1 MTNQYEIE
9 ALLRPAVEYYAG
21 ISYMAAATIAV
32 LAPESLLLLPATAYT
47 ASGLLFLRGVQRLR
61 QGRVIRNYL
70 KGLWRLPYYKLANHQ
85 IPVSDRYLFIGLG
98 FRWDQRHTQRLADTE
113 RKKFSHYK
121 EPPGYYQAAR
131 RFERRFESS
140 ILLRPLLRLTASPS
154 RLNPVRP
161 LPKVGGNSV
170 IHATGLLE
178 GERPITVDLSDR
190 VGHMLVLGTTRV
202 GKTRLLETLVTQD
215 IRRGDVV
222 VVFDPKGDA
231 DVLRRMFTEAK
242 AAGRLDKFY
251 FFHLG
256 YPEHSARY
264 NAIGSYSRVTE
275 VASRIAG
282 RLPGEGQ
289 SQAFREFVW
298 RYVNVIAKA
307 LNALGKRPDF
317 ELIKMFGEN
326 IEPLFI
332 DYLTFWLESNQP
344 ENSDWQQTINEYEN
358 NYKDKTDGF
367 KKGRNMADRSD
378 RAMAVYKYYID
389 FKVQDPIALSLI
401 KTFEQERGYL
411 DKLVGS
417 LLPLME
423 KLCTGKTSELLS
435 PDYLNETDKRP
446 IFDWPQIFR
455 TGGIVYIGL
464 DALTDPEVASAVGS
478 TMFADMTSVSG
489 TIYKEGVDFGSPL
502 KSGVA
507 HAISIHADEFNE
519 LIGDEFIPLLNKA
532 GGSGYQV
539 TAYTQTWSD
548 VVARLG
554 NKAKAGQVAGNFNSL
569 IMLRVRETET
579 AEMLTKQLKQVEI
592 DHATTISRAT
602 DSSTPGD
609 GKHFVS
615 TTEQRNTSQPVDLI
629 HPNDLTQLPKGQAFA
644 MIDGGVPYKIR
655 IPLPDDEDFRD
666 VPASLKDIG
675 NQMADA
681 YYTSEDWYQFVPS
694 YGNAA

>member
-1 MTNQYEIE
+1 MSQYEIE
-9 ALLRPAVEYYAG
+9 SLLRPAVEYYAAA
-21 ISYMAAATIAV
+21 SYASAAAIAAI
-32 LAPESLLLLPATAYT
+32 APETLMLLPSVAYVAAGLLLV
-47 ASGLLFLRGVQRLR
+47 RGFQRFR
-61 QGRVIRNYL
+61 QGYVVNRYKR
-70 KGLWRLPYYKLANHQ
+70 GLWRLPFYQLSSDQ
-85 IPVSDRYLFIGLG
+85 IPVSDRVLFLGLG
-98 FRWDQRHTQRLADTE
+98 FRWDQRHAQRLADTE
-113 RKKFSHYK
+113 RKEFSHYAQ
-121 EPPGYYQAAR
+121 PPGYFKAAR
-131 RFERRFESS
+131 YLELKYEKTALLKPLIRLLGNSS
-140 ILLRPLLRLTASPS
+140 KF
-154 RLNPVRP
+154 NPVKP
-161 LPKVGGNSV
+161 LPKVGGNPV

-178 GERPITVDLSDR
+178 GEKPININLEER

-222 VVFDPKGDA
+222 VVFDPKGDK
-231 DVLRRMFTEAK
+231 DVLRRMYVEAK
-242 AAGRLDKFY
+242 AAGRLDAFY

-264 NAIGSYSRVTE
+264 NAIGNYSRITE

-317 ELIKMFGEN
+317 SMIKRYGEN
-326 IEPLFI
+326 MEPLFV
-332 DYLTFWLESNQP
+332 DYLEFCLETHFGNDKS
-344 ENSDWQQTINEYEN
+344 WQTTRIEYEE
-358 NYKDKTDGF
+358 NYRQKEDGF

-378 RAMAVYKYYID
+378 KAMALYKLFVEND
-389 FKVQDPIALSLI
+389 LQDPIALSMI

-423 KLCTGKTSELLS
+423 KLCTGNVGELLS
-435 PDYLNETDKRP
+435 PDYLDESDERP

-478 TMFADMTSVSG
+478 TMFADMTSVAG
-489 TIYKEGVDFGSPL
+489 TIYKEGVNFGSPL
-502 KSGVA
+502 KSDKKTAV
-507 HAISIHADEFNE
+507 SIHADEFNE

-532 GGSGYQV
+532 GGAGYQV

-548 VVARLG
+548 VIARLG
-554 NKAKAGQVAGNFNSL
+554 NNAKAGQVAGNFNSI
-569 IMLRVRETET
+569 IMLRVREIET
-579 AEMLTKQLKQVEI
+579 AEMLTKQLKEVEI
-592 DHATTISRAT
+592 DHATVISRAT

-609 GKHFVS
+609 GKHFTS
-615 TTEQRNTSQPVDLI
+615 ATEQRNTTQRVDLI
-629 HPNDLTQLPKGQAFA
+629 HPSDMTQLPKGQAFA
-644 MIDGGVPYKIR
+644 LINGGVPYKIR
-655 IPLPDDEDFRD
+655 MSLPDNNDF
-666 VPASLKDIG
+666 KDIPDQIKG
-675 NQMADA
+675 LSDAMAKT
-681 YYTSEDWYQFVPS
+681 YYTSEDWYQFTSSFKEV
-694 YGNAA
+694 A